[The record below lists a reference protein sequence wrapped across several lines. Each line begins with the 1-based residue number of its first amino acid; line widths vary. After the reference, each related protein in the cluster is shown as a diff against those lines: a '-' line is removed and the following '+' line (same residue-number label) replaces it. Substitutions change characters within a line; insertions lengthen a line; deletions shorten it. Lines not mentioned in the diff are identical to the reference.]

1 MPHAIHIPPPP
12 KNERCTKEGR
22 RTSHWPP
29 PARKQEHQRKPERRK
44 RKRKKEKRYGCIPH
58 TRSITIIIIIIFFF
72 PRLQHLS
79 PLRRHRFTI
88 HLLAPIL
95 ASRATRKAQIRVTRA
110 RGPYVTDREAQ
121 TTGCAW
127 DDLHLRTQ

>member
-22 RTSHWPP
+22 RTSHWSP
-29 PARKQEHQRKPERRK
+29 PAQKPEQQRKPKRRK
-44 RKRKKEKRYGCIPH
+44 GKRKKKKRCGCIPH
-58 TRSITIIIIIIFFF
+58 TRSIAIIIIFF
-72 PRLQHLS
+72 PRLQLLN

-88 HLLAPIL
+88 HFLAPIL
-95 ASRATRKAQIRVTRA
+95 ASCATRKAQIRVTRA

-121 TTGCAW
+121 ITG
-127 DDLHLRTQ
+127 LRVG